1 MIVQKAVSVHENLT
15 PEQMR
20 CLALE
25 IEKLLDAAMAT
36 NAEQNSHDL
45 FSLIDMAQDR
55 ACRLKVALD
64 PAIFGKGE

>member
-1 MIVQKAVSVHENLT
+1 MNVQKPVSANEHLT
-15 PEQMR
+15 PEQMQ

-36 NAEQNSHDL
+36 SAEQNPHDH

-55 ACRLKVALD
+55 ASRLKVALD
-64 PAIFGKGE
+64 PVNFRNGK